1 MATASPA
8 KESSN
13 DSHIIVGERRSLP
26 QVYIGMGEDTGGGHI
41 RHRSN
46 DSSCSVGC
54 TTPSHVNIASPQFR
68 NRNITPQSDMSVF
81 DHDSSMTPRKKK
93 DASINIDS
101 GLGETYKSKGKP
113 RNLSSELWTSVL
125 MSPVENFKKKMK
137 RRPSYVDDSSKW
149 NPDTEQVLGWIIFS
163 LIMVSLLMA
172 GIIIISSLHGPKTE
186 MVHYGNSNYDT
197 MNYEKMDIESD
208 DEEIPMM
215 NKDFL
220 LKDDVT
226 VEEIY
231 ELKRQL
237 GEDQV
242 ERDFIVKEEIIH
254 EEVVESKAGNDD
266 YFKDFEKH
274 LFEDTRAG
282 AMDQMKM
289 ELMEKNTQLR
299 EAEELLEEETN
310 LLMKVSKK
318 LEEFVQHSKSNIETE
333 VSKNESSITEN
344 STPKP
349 KRKKVKKSR
358 HLNPLLKPLETKNR
372 MSKMLN
378 KPDPK
383 NQVTQ
388 LPGPPIIELLKNDEI
403 GSDSSKIDNTLERDK
418 RSRSWGRSSS
428 NLLNRASRFRK
439 NDAFVFDLIK
449 RKNEN
454 SENSEL
460 KEK

>member
-1 MATASPA
+1 
-8 KESSN
+8 
-13 DSHIIVGERRSLP
+13 
-26 QVYIGMGEDTGGGHI
+26 
-41 RHRSN
+41 
-46 DSSCSVGC
+46 
-54 TTPSHVNIASPQFR
+54 
-68 NRNITPQSDMSVF
+68 
-81 DHDSSMTPRKKK
+81 
-93 DASINIDS
+93 
-101 GLGETYKSKGKP
+101 
-113 RNLSSELWTSVL
+113 

-197 MNYEKMDIESD
+197 MNYGKMDIESD

-358 HLNPLLKPLETKNR
+358 HLNPLLKPLETKNK

-388 LPGPPIIELLKNDEI
+388 LPGPPIIEVLKNDEI
-403 GSDSSKIDNTLERDK
+403 GSDSSNIDDTLERDK

-454 SENSEL
+454 NENSEL